1 MSRAEPKT
9 DYERGFAQG
18 YEVGWS
24 LAGRVMCTTS
34 FGDWDGSHGPLCGC
48 QPCMLAVHLVE
59 VPPSLRPSSDD
70 HDQGDGRAS
79 SRSE

>member
-24 LAGRVMCTTS
+24 SGKSNVYHQLRG
-34 FGDWDGSHGPLCGC
+34 WDGSHGSLCGC

-59 VPPSLRPSSDD
+59 VAKPPPPPLGAEIPAVER
-70 HDQGDGRAS
+70 
-79 SRSE
+79 

>member
-24 LAGRVMCTTS
+24 SGKSRVYLEIR
-34 FGDWDGSHGPLCGC
+34 GWDGSHGPLCGC

-59 VPPSLRPSSDD
+59 VAKP
-70 HDQGDGRAS
+70 RAVQP
-79 SRSE
+79 

>member
-24 LAGRVMCTTS
+24 SGKSDVYRQLMGMGRLSWLIVRLPAL
-34 FGDWDGSHGPLCGC
+34 H
-48 QPCMLAVHLVE
+48 A
-59 VPPSLRPSSDD
+59 R
-70 HDQGDGRAS
+70 RAS
-79 SRSE
+79 GGCRQA